1 MKKAGKPISIIV
13 ILLVFAFTYLSVFG
27 AENYFGEKRIIYF
40 RDYSD
45 IRLGMDVGGGWQT
58 VFTPE
63 TEDGTVPE
71 MEQLEEVKQKL
82 MKRMVALG
90 LTDFDININEES
102 GSLTVHHQNYD
113 NDNIIVAES
122 LYDMG
127 QTGLVQ
133 ICSGSSNT
141 TVLADSN
148 NGIKRADVMYDAVN
162 GYYLRIYFTSS
173 GSDAM
178 AAGTNGASSLSVWV
192 DGQSVAS
199 SSISEAVTNGQINI
213 TMSDEYDAYRL
224 AGLMNSGPL
233 PVEFTTETYDSFAPT
248 MGDSAVLAL
257 VIAAG
262 VLILAAIILLI
273 VKYRLPGIAA
283 SIALIGQ
290 AAGIMAVLTGFFSPI
305 SPATLTLPVAAA
317 VLISMFMGVSTAM
330 VTASNIKSEINNDRT
345 IDGAVIT
352 GYQRALPGLISSS
365 VAIAIIAVVLMGAF
379 GPGSSFT
386 ARIFSNIFFFGAPT
400 EGHVYYFAYVLFG
413 GVLFNLFMNAVV
425 SRIILRGLSSFRAL
439 RRPSLYG
446 GVNND

>member
-1 MKKAGKPISIIV
+1 
-13 ILLVFAFTYLSVFG
+13 
-27 AENYFGEKRIIYF
+27 
-40 RDYSD
+40 
-45 IRLGMDVGGGWQT
+45 
-58 VFTPE
+58 
-63 TEDGTVPE
+63 
-71 MEQLEEVKQKL
+71 
-82 MKRMVALG
+82 
-90 LTDFDININEES
+90 
-102 GSLTVHHQNYD
+102 
-113 NDNIIVAES
+113 
-122 LYDMG
+122 MG